1 MKLNQVIAVE
11 KGIKQRVMGEI
22 DTLYKAVQKPVL
34 FDGFRKSYQKV
45 KEDSEALPPQQQK
58 VQFNANAVLDQAASK
73 LNELFDI
80 TAAKDWANCAA
91 KADISIDGEVVLT
104 GVPSTYL
111 LFLEKQLT
119 DLHTFVG
126 KLPVLDPAEDWEWD
140 SVKQVWATK
149 PTQTA
154 RTNKV
159 PKPIVLYP
167 ATPEHPAQTQLIS
180 EDIIVGHWDQV
191 KFSGAV
197 TEAFRNGLAA
207 RIEKLQRAVKFA
219 REQANTV
226 DAPAQAIGEKLLAWI
241 FKGGTA

>member
-11 KGIKQRVMGEI
+11 KGIKQRIMTEV
-22 DTLYKAVQKPVL
+22 DALYKAIQKPTL
-34 FDGFRKSYQKV
+34 FDGFRKSYQKT

-58 VQFNANAVLDQAASK
+58 VQFNANAVLEGAASK
-73 LNELFDI
+73 LNELFDV
-80 TAAKDWANCAA
+80 TAQKDFANCNA
-91 KADISIDGEVVLT
+91 KADIELDGSVLLT

-126 KLPVLDPAEDWEWD
+126 KIPTLDPAEDWEWD
-140 SVKQVWATK
+140 SVKQLWATK

-180 EDIIVGHWDQV
+180 EDIIVGTWEQV

-197 TEAFRNGLAA
+197 TEQFRAGLLA
-207 RIEKLQRAVKFA
+207 RIEKLQRSVKFA
-219 REQANTV
+219 REQANLV
-226 DAPAQAIGEKLLAWI
+226 DAPAQAVGEKLLAWI
-241 FKGGTA
+241 FKGGNS